1 MAKILDAL
9 TQHCTE
15 EGWRFDPV
23 PDRPAIRLSFS
34 GKHGRWVT
42 YASERLPSGTPRQA
56 LVYSVSSVNVPEDRR
71 GEVAEYL
78 TRANYGMVMGNF
90 EMDYSDG
97 EVRYKTVLDI
107 GDGELDPKALRP
119 LFSENLRTF
128 DRYFP
133 GLMALLYG
141 GVSAEA
147 AVNKVES
154 GGFEESSES

>member
-9 TQHCTE
+9 MQHCEE
-15 EGWRFDPV
+15 EGWRYDPV

-42 YASERLPSGTPRQA
+42 YGSERAPSGAPRQA
-56 LVYSVSSVNVPEDRR
+56 IVYSVSSVNVPEDRR
-71 GEVAEYL
+71 AEVAEYL
-78 TRANYGMVMGNF
+78 TRANYGMVVGNF

-97 EVRYKTVLDI
+97 EVRYKTVHDI
-107 GDGELDPKALRP
+107 GEGELDPRALRP
-119 LFSENLRTF
+119 LFGENLRTF

-141 GVSAEA
+141 GLSAEA
-147 AVNKVES
+147 AVTKVES
-154 GGFEESSES
+154 GGFEESNES